1 MIDEQEL
8 QKALDEL
15 DTHIR
20 TVKAYMRGLE
30 DKLNELTIAAATP
43 APTLPEKRGYYLT
56 QQRMLLLRDMEGDWL
71 AFDGKSG
78 DRKRFYWN
86 NRNVSGYSTTPQEVC
101 DRLGPDAFPL
111 VPISEV
117 ILPYEHIKEDKED

>member
-1 MIDEQEL
+1 MIDEEL
-8 QKALDEL
+8 NYLMNEL
-15 DTHIR
+15 ETRIRMLKDTVQR
-20 TVKAYMRGLE
+20 LN
-30 DKLNELTIAAATP
+30 DKLHALTTPTPELP
-43 APTLPEKRGYYLT
+43 DKPGYYLT

-86 NRNVSGYSTTPQEVC
+86 NRNVSGYSTTSQEVS

-111 VPISEV
+111 VPLGEV
-117 ILPYEHIKEDKED
+117 ILPVKGKED

>member
-56 QQRMLLLRDMEGDWL
+56 QQHQLLLKDGDGDWA
-71 AFDGKSG
+71 AFDESG
-78 DRKRFYWN
+78 NRKHYFWDKHN
-86 NRNVSGYSTTPQEVC
+86 ASGYSVGSAGVSE
-101 DRLGPDAFPL
+101 RLGPDAFPL
-111 VPISEV
+111 AP
-117 ILPYEHIKEDKED
+117 LEDVQLTSSKG

>member
-8 QKALDEL
+8 RKALDEL
-15 DTHIR
+15 DTHVR
-20 TVKAYMRGLE
+20 TVKAYMGSLE

-43 APTLPEKRGYYLT
+43 TPELPEKPGYYLT
-56 QQRMLLLRDMEGDWL
+56 QQHMLLLRDMEGDWL

-101 DRLGPDAFPL
+101 DRLGPGAFPL
-111 VPISEV
+111 VPI
-117 ILPYEHIKEDKED
+117 EDVQLTSSKG

>member
-1 MIDEQEL
+1 MIDEEL
-8 QKALDEL
+8 TGAMTELEERLAALRDAAQRL
-15 DTHIR
+15 N
-20 TVKAYMRGLE
+20 
-30 DKLNELTIAAATP
+30 DKLNELTVAAATP
-43 APTLPEKRGYYLT
+43 TPELPDKPGYYLT

-86 NRNVSGYSTTPQEVC
+86 NRNVSGYSTTSQEVS

-111 VPISEV
+111 VPLGEV
-117 ILPYEHIKEDKED
+117 ILPVKGKED

>member
-1 MIDEQEL
+1 MIDEEL
-8 QKALDEL
+8 TGAMAELEERLAALRDAAQRL
-15 DTHIR
+15 N
-20 TVKAYMRGLE
+20 
-30 DKLNELTIAAATP
+30 DKLNELTVAAATP
-43 APTLPEKRGYYLT
+43 TPELPDKPGYYLT

-86 NRNVSGYSTTPQEVC
+86 NRNVSGYSTTSQEVS

-111 VPISEV
+111 VPLGEV
-117 ILPYEHIKEDKED
+117 ILPVKGKED